1 MIKKSPSRRVFEV
14 VNYTLFTLFGI
25 TILFPFIN
33 TIAISLSSFRAITLM
48 EVTLWPV
55 GFNVYSYQEIF
66 KNSQFMRSFMNTVG
80 LTIFNTT
87 LVIFIAL
94 LGSYAI
100 ASKYFVGKKIL
111 MIYLLITFYF
121 SGGLI
126 PTYLLVT
133 RLGLR
138 DSYFAMILPQITSVY
153 YIIIF
158 RNIMARL
165 PQSLLESAEI
175 DGATHPTVLFRI
187 VFPLVLPT
195 VAAFVVFSAVAYW
208 NEWFSCMIYISDRKK
223 WTLQFQLREIL
234 MSARL
239 ADTGRPSLVPEGETL
254 HPENIKM
261 AALMVTIIP
270 IIIVYPFLQKYF
282 VHGVL
287 VGAVKG

>member
-1 MIKKSPSRRVFEV
+1 MIGKSPSRKVFEA
-14 VNYTLFTLFGI
+14 VNYTLFTLFSI
-25 TILFPFIN
+25 TILFPFLN
-33 TIAISLSSFRAITLM
+33 TIAISFSSFRAITLM
-48 EVTLWPV
+48 EVTVWPK
-55 GFNVYSYQEIF
+55 GFNTYSYQEIF
-66 KNSQFMRSFMNTVG
+66 KNSQFMRTFFNTVG
-80 LTIFNTT
+80 LTIVNTS

-94 LGSYAI
+94 LASYAI

-111 MIYLLITFYF
+111 MTYLLITFYF

-133 RLGLR
+133 KLGLR

-175 DGATHPTVLFRI
+175 DGANHPTVLFKI

-195 VAAFVVFSAVAYW
+195 VAAFMVFSAVQYW
-208 NEWFSCMIYISDRKK
+208 NEWFSCMIYIADRKK
-223 WTLQFQLREIL
+223 WTLQFQLRDIL
-234 MSARL
+234 LSARL
-239 ADTGRPSLVPEGETL
+239 VDTGRPTL
-254 HPENIKM
+254 IPDEERMHPENLKM
-261 AALMVTIIP
+261 AALMITIVP